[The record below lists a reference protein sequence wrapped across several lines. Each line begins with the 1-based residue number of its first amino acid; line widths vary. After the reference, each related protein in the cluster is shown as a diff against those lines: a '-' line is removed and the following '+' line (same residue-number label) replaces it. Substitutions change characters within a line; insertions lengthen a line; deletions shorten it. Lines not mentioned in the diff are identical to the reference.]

1 MESHRLTENE
11 LKIAFYEVR
20 KAHRLIYEYQRRM
33 QDLSWFIRNK
43 LGFDEYKGWKKFS
56 DPLSSRNT
64 IYVNNWSWD
73 WIYSYVYEY
82 CFGEQTIEGN
92 DNSWKLSIIQVSDTG
107 YYQNRGNGAKPTQ
120 LQTFASVDK
129 SESKILFYLSLAKK
143 SAKKYDWNSDKIIN
157 KYAVQDGFFKL
168 EEHPNHIQIVYSVP
182 MWKFVDEN
190 ATMQILRKFV
200 DYCNKNAGTNLK
212 IQE

>member
-1 MESHRLTENE
+1 METNINKLEKQ
-11 LKIAFYEVR
+11 LKDTLCEVR

-33 QDLSWFIRNK
+33 QDLSWFISNK

-56 DPLSSRNT
+56 KPLKSSNK
-64 IYVNNWSWD
+64 INVNNCSWD

-82 CFGEQTIEGN
+82 CFGEQTVN

-107 YYQNRGNGAKPTQ
+107 YYQNRGNDAKQTQ
-120 LQTFASVDK
+120 LQTFASADK